1 MEDEISKALPDG
13 ENESSS
19 VADAIRD
26 ALSEKRGILSKP
38 IVSRIAEAAKI
49 SRHPKGKI
57 GAVISSTDALR
68 DAFQEAKQL
77 RDSRKGSYLSRAAI
91 ASSPSFFESI
101 RAKLKKEQRDPFAK
115 FPSPIVR
122 AALPPKTPPMYA
134 SCSIA
139 LMKSTVHTMTAE
151 EMESRME
158 KLRSYDF
165 SCGGNDSFF
174 SRVWS
179 DLFDTSYVR
188 NFTFRGIGGSLA
200 GMRRATSIVEEIAGI
215 AERNAQESKLPKK
228 GGISSLLQYWK
239 TYRGYRR
246 DVRQLRRCTTE
257 LSDLIDKE
265 FEAAFPHEK
274 SSVFEYIESI
284 EKALTSAAKKEQSA
298 AKGEEKKEEKKSEK
312 DDTAKAEQQPTTQK
326 SETGKSEESAGAKEE
341 SQTTSAEAPAQ
352 PTQSAAS
359 PIPPPQPPK
368 KPDDPKDEVALSP
381 KGQIKATKILQNFT
395 HSLANIE
402 VNINVNISIFA
413 NESGKVNWTES
424 EAADIKNKARLAL
437 QDFIGSGNTRQ
448 TVDLSPE
455 SKSSVAEMS
464 AQMTTAKLRA
474 ENLVKP
480 RKSFFAYPK
489 KMTKKQKQRHDIQV
503 IRAIHSRDSNTTPFD
518 SIGIEEAA
526 RRAQNAGLLIGY
538 VNGHSA
544 SVSYRRI
551 MNDSTKTN
559 WLNFCSC
566 SPNEV
571 EEIIAELDKREAEN

>member
-1 MEDEISKALPDG
+1 MEDGISKALPDG

-77 RDSRKGSYLSRAAI
+77 RDSRKGSYLSSAAI

-122 AALPPKTPPMYA
+122 AALQPKTPPMYA

-246 DVRQLRRCTTE
+246 DVRQLRRRTTE

-298 AKGEEKKEEKKSEK
+298 AKGEEKKEEKKSKK

-341 SQTTSAEAPAQ
+341 SQTTSADAPAQ

-455 SKSSVAEMS
+455 SISSVAG
-464 AQMTTAKLRA
+464 MTSDQTARKLKK
-474 ENLVKP
+474 ENLVKHKIP
-480 RKSFFAYPK
+480 VFGNRKT
-489 KMTKKQKQRHDIQV
+489 MTEDEKYRQDLRI
-503 IRAIHSRDSNTTPFD
+503 IRMIRDSEEGGNAMCA
-518 SIGIEEAA
+518 IGVKEAA
-526 RRAQNAGLLIGY
+526 RRAYERGWIWGYKNARCAA
-538 VNGHSA
+538 SA
-544 SVSYRRI
+544 YGMRLHKSNKDTWFRFMKYTPEEQEELVA
-551 MNDSTKTN
+551 M
-559 WLNFCSC
+559 LN
-566 SPNEV
+566 E
-571 EEIIAELDKREAEN
+571 